1 MALHDW
7 QMALGRLVEA
17 RASGRELRPLLE
29 SLDGLNLEDAERE
42 WLRNVT
48 GTPGFALTSEVPRWW
63 RGTRVE
69 RSARL
74 TLAALGESAGQ
85 VLGDYMRTVPGFTL
99 FFVAEALAFLDYVAT
114 TTALP
119 HVRAVAHF
127 ERAVWTLKRAEPSP
141 DAPASEP
148 SPSDTL
154 VRNPMASLVTFP
166 APPEEVLGALLT
178 DGPLPEETGEL
189 HAVLVAPGL
198 PRMWR
203 PATPEEARAF
213 TTCAPSAAV
222 HTLLALPGVSV
233 PTVKGLLDARALQ
246 VPTALNVS

>member
-17 RASGRELRPLLE
+17 RASGRELQPLLE
-29 SLDGLNLEDAERE
+29 SLEGLDLQDAEKD
-42 WLRNVT
+42 WLRQVT

-99 FFVAEALAFLDYVAT
+99 FFVAEALAFLEYVAT
-114 TTALP
+114 TTTLP

-127 ERAVWTLKRAEPSP
+127 ERALWTVKRAESTPE
-141 DAPASEP
+141 APARAP
-148 SPSDTL
+148 APGDTL
-154 VRNPMASLVTFP
+154 VRNPLASLVPFP
-166 APPEEVLGALLT
+166 APPEEVLAALLSEA
-178 DGPLPEETGEL
+178 PLPAEAAEP
-189 HAVLVAPGL
+189 HAVLAAPGL

-203 PATPEEARAF
+203 PATQEEAQAF
-213 TTCAPSAAV
+213 TACAPEATVQA
-222 HTLLALPGVSV
+222 LLALPGVSLE
-233 PTVKGLLDARALQ
+233 TVRTLVDARALSH
-246 VPTALNVS
+246 AG